1 MGRKA
6 KTLDDE
12 QRAQV
17 EALDADWSNA
27 DPIVYGL
34 SSEDGVIVYVGA
46 TRNPA
51 RRFAYYR
58 SNKNCHN
65 HRLSTWLKENEVFVH
80 ILHVGLNGLFDA
92 ERKEI
97 KARDNLFN
105 LIGGGE
111 QNWRQHAQKPW
122 MAGTGI
128 LCPSALA
135 LRQMAVLGHP
145 CHHAIKSIVA
155 AQRNAM
161 TDLERTVYEV
171 NVARTLP
178 QCDRVKKWVSLT
190 GGRIVQVL
198 KEWHA

>member
-1 MGRKA
+1 MPA
-6 KTLDDE
+6 KLTD
-12 QRAQV
+12 QRR
-17 EALDADWSNA
+17 ALASDWGNVG
-27 DPIVYGL
+27 PIVYGL
-34 SSEDGVIVYVGA
+34 AGSDGAIVYVGA
-46 TRNPA
+46 TRNPT

-65 HRLSTWLKENEVFVH
+65 DRLSAWLAKNEAFVY
-80 ILHVGLNGLFDA
+80 ILHVGIDGLFEA
-92 ERKEI
+92 ERAEI
-97 KARDNLFN
+97 KSRPDLFN

-111 QNWRQHAQKPW
+111 QNWREHAQKPW

-135 LRQMAVLGHP
+135 LRRMAMFGHP
-145 CHHAIKSIVA
+145 CHHAVKAIVT

-161 TDLERTVYEV
+161 TDSDRTAYEV

-190 GGRIVQVL
+190 EDRVIQTL
-198 KEWHA
+198 EARHA